1 MVHSLWASMPLG
13 GFMLPFFDNDA
24 ISSASIPGDF
34 VICFSVVQVE
44 MLPSD
49 HYDTTTCQVDLRH
62 KEIMKVLN
70 FRDVLVCAISNGHQG
85 IHF

>member
-1 MVHSLWASMPLG
+1 MPTIGRSTLGQGRTVHSLWASMPLG

-49 HYDTTTCQVDLRH
+49 HYDTTTCQVGSLT
-62 KEIMKVLN
+62 
-70 FRDVLVCAISNGHQG
+70 
-85 IHF
+85 